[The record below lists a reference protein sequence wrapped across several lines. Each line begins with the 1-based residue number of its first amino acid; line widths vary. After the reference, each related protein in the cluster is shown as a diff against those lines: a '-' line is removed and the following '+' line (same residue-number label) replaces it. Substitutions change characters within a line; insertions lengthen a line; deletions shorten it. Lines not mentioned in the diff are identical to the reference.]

1 MVKSTKAKF
10 SRTILLLLICSA
22 LFCCLN
28 GCGNGEEITAT
39 NTGTGTTTTDRSSLT
54 LSLTTVSGGTS
65 TTSVSAGSPALLT
78 AVAIDADGSPVV
90 GKTVTFTAVTT
101 GLITFNG
108 TPDTGSA
115 LTNSS
120 GIATITIYAAALV
133 TSGATDI
140 DATVTGAT
148 SNTISGTT
156 GVSVA
161 PPNLHLSALTV
172 TPGTI
177 SAGGS
182 AAVSITVLD
191 SSNNPYMTSVPVSF
205 TSTGVSAGGATITA
219 QAYTINGIASATYK
233 DITYAGTDTITAS
246 LVGTSQ
252 TKSAGIT
259 VNPASSGSIIFVSV
273 TPANI
278 SLPNSGGQITSTVV
292 FKVLDTGGNPIGKL
306 VDFSLSTTT
315 GGITINPSSAQSD
328 GNTGLV
334 QTTVTAGTVPTPV
347 RVLATIDGTTLTS
360 TSSQL
365 VISTGI
371 PTQNNFSLSAT
382 VLNMEGWNYDGTTS
396 QVTARLADRFQ
407 NPVPDGTAVYFTAS
421 GGSIDAS
428 CTTTDG
434 ACSVT
439 FRSQEKRPMITD
451 PPPTPAKSGRVVV
464 LAYAIGEESFTDL
477 NGNGIFNHLT
487 ESFIDMP
494 DPWLDVNEDGIYDN
508 SEPFIDTYNTGS
520 YSIADGCFNG
530 VLRDYAISD
539 SCYSSPTYINVR
551 RSLTLVLSSSNALIT
566 VNNGNPITLVCGS
579 GTLVT
584 IPVLVTDINGNI
596 MPIGTAISFATT
608 AGTIISPASFTVGNG
623 SPMNPGHYNVVMQ
636 SSACPATTGTFSVT
650 VTTPKPVDIITN
662 SYTVVND

>member
-1 MVKSTKAKF
+1 MVKSITARL
-10 SRTILLLLICSA
+10 SRPALLLIFFA
-22 LFCCLN
+22 LFCCLS
-28 GCGNGEEITAT
+28 GCGGSKDA
-39 NTGTGTTTTDRSSLT
+39 TGTGTTDLSSLT

-90 GKTVTFTAVTT
+90 GKTVTFTAVTV

-115 LTNSS
+115 QTNSS
-120 GIATITIYAAALV
+120 GIATITIYAAASV

-140 DATVTGAT
+140 DATVTSAT
-148 SNTISGTT
+148 SNTITGNT

-161 PPNLHLSALTV
+161 PPNLHLSAALTV
-172 TPGTI
+172 TPDTI

-219 QAYTINGIASATYK
+219 QAYTNNGIASATYK

-259 VNPASSGSIIFVSV
+259 VNAASAGSIIFVSA
-273 TPANI
+273 TPTNI

-306 VDFSLSTTT
+306 VDFSLSTTA
-315 GGITINPSSAQSD
+315 GGITINPTSAQSD

-334 QTTVTAGTVPTPV
+334 QTVVTAGTIPTPV

-396 QVTARLADRFQ
+396 VVNARLADRFQ

-428 CTTTDG
+428 CTTKDG
-434 ACSVT
+434 TCSVT
-439 FRSQEKRPMITD
+439 FRSQEKRPRIID
-451 PPPTPAKSGRVVV
+451 PPPTPAKSGHVVI

-477 NGNGIFNHLT
+477 NGDGIFNHLT

-508 SEPFIDTYNTGS
+508 SEPFTDTYHTGS
-520 YSIADGCFNG
+520 YSFADGCFNG

-539 SCYSSPTYINVR
+539 SCYSSPPYIYVR
-551 RSLTLVLSSSNALIT
+551 RSLTIVFSSSTAQIT

-584 IPVLVTDINGNI
+584 IPVLVTDENTNI
-596 MPIGTAISFATT
+596 MPVGTTISIATT
-608 AGTIISPASFTVGNG
+608 AGSIISPTSFTVGNG

-636 SSACPATTGTFSVT
+636 ANESSTCGSPTTGLFTVT
-650 VTTPKPVDIITN
+650 VTTPGPVVITTG
-662 SYTVVND
+662 SYTIVND